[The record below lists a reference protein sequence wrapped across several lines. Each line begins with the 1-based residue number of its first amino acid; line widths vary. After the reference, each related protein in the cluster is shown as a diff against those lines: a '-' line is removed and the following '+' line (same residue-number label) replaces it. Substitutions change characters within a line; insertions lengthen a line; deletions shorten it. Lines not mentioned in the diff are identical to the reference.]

1 MISSS
6 GLGLGIP
13 TIAQVLRVINN
24 PQPVNFNVGTPNLE
38 AANTGSS
45 SAGSAAASG
54 DCASCGGAFS
64 ASA

>member
-1 MISSS
+1 MISS

-24 PQPVNFNVGTPNLE
+24 PQPVNFNVGTANLE

-45 SAGSAAASG
+45 SAEIGRAHV
-54 DCASCGGAFS
+54 
-64 ASA
+64 